1 VHEQGTRNGKQ
12 FLAQM
17 DHMFPVEGRH
27 IHCQLSAIC
36 GEKAPVHSTVFR
48 WVQSFKGKETTQAVV
63 HERYCKTP
71 KEWFHEAILKLSRR
85 WQQ

>member
-1 VHEQGTRNGKQ
+1 
-12 FLAQM
+12 M

-36 GEKAPVHSTVFR
+36 GEKAPVHSTVFK
-48 WVQSFKGKETTQAVV
+48 WVQSFKGKETTQAVVHERYCKTTQAVV

-71 KEWFHEAILKLSRR
+71 KEWFHEAILKLPRR